1 MTMFRVYLNLP
12 EGIYVYCNVF
22 DDWEPRNPDV
32 GNLSTETTVTA
43 RGTGLKKA
51 GLKATMQL

>member
-1 MTMFRVYLNLP
+1 MF
-12 EGIYVYCNVF
+12 F